1 MKRNRPLECRLADG
15 TKVFCRNREEARLIH
30 REVKGYVSRG
40 IRLEKGAVVLDV
52 GANIGLFTIWVGRL
66 LEGDVRV
73 YAFEPVPEIFELLR
87 ANAQR
92 FVPAQAKLFP
102 FGLGRESG
110 ATAFSY
116 YPNVPAV
123 SRSYPG
129 VTESELR
136 GLKSRFFAEL
146 GTLQRYTTAPRL
158 LKWFGLLPPSLQA
171 KVVDW
176 KIRHALQQEKV
187 NCEIRRLSQ
196 VIADEAIQRIDLL
209 KIDVEGAEL
218 DVLQGLEADDWPK
231 IRQAVIEV
239 HDVPGRVET
248 MSEMLRENGLTCV
261 ELQQNTLMRVT
272 GTLTLFARRDRD
284 AG

>member
-15 TKVFCRNREEARLIH
+15 TKVFCRNREEARLVY

-40 IRLEKGAVVLDV
+40 IGLEKGAVVFDV

-66 LEGDVRV
+66 LEGDVKV
-73 YAFEPVPEIFELLR
+73 YAFEPVPETFELLR

-92 FVPAQAKLFP
+92 SAPAQAKLFR
-102 FGLGRESG
+102 FGLGRTSG
-110 ATAFSY
+110 AAAFSY

-158 LKWFGLLPPSLQA
+158 LKWLGLLPPSLQS

-176 KIRHALQQEKV
+176 TIRRALQQEKV
-187 NCEIRRLSQ
+187 DCEIRTLSQ

-218 DVLQGLEADDWPK
+218 DVLHGLEADDWPK

-239 HDVPGRVET
+239 HDIDGRVEA
-248 MSEMLRENGLTCV
+248 MSAMLRENGLNCV

-272 GTLTLFARRDRD
+272 GTLTLFARRD
-284 AG
+284 